1 MGFTR
6 EQILGLYPEI
16 FERFG
21 FETGAAPAQEI
32 PTPVALEPLPQ
43 EARVERPRT

>member
-6 EQILGLYPEI
+6 ERIVALYPEV

-21 FETGAAPAQEI
+21 FETGAAPA
-32 PTPVALEPLPQ
+32 PKTPASMALEPLSQ
-43 EARVERPRT
+43 EART